1 MKNKIFRIIERE
13 MEVTNNEKY
22 KIYLRQL
29 NTFLRRSNKF
39 NNCNYEETIMNLK
52 ETIIRRN
59 NYCKEENEKE
69 LQKYTEYTDKIIS
82 RIKEEEE
89 KGYDFSN
96 YELTREKIESNFL
109 EGTEKALSLILLD
122 YLEEEIEKIL
132 EEIRANKK

>member
-59 NYCKEENEKE
+59 NYCKEENKKE

-96 YELTREKIESNFL
+96 YELTRKKIESNFL